1 MTIVGLHKIFQF
13 TSNFEKYLQN
23 FTVTVFTKNAKKNS
37 FLCKALENDNKASK
51 SILVGHLTYSF
62 KRITSNLCVVWFT

>member
-1 MTIVGLHKIFQF
+1 MKIVGLHKMFQF
-13 TSNFEKYLQN
+13 TSYFEKYLQN
-23 FTVTVFTKNAKKNS
+23 FTVTVVTKNAKNS

-51 SILVGHLTYSF
+51 TILVGHLTYSF